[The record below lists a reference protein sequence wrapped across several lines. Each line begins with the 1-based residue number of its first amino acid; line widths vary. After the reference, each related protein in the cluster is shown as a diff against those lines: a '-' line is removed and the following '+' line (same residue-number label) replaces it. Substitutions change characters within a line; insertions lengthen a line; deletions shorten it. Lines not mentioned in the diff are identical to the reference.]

1 MDADLNC
8 LSNILINCKCFQV
21 DTGREEVTFN
31 IEYKNAQGEEWV
43 GETVDGS
50 TTLQDLMRII
60 RNCCDDSQENS
71 DVRAGKAIIIMKFS
85 LGEDDS
91 GGTDDGAS
99 SSASATAR
107 KRGEEDPE
115 RCVKQG
121 ASSINRPSVGSPEWI
136 RAGHLTPNG
145 EPVRYKL
152 LVKVDD
158 DEHQFFV
165 DYSITYEQ
173 LIEMV
178 KSKTGRVYEGG
189 CLLANEFGYFYNY
202 KSSVLF
208 HHMKRDLV
216 EGTAWIRVEEST
228 KKRKC
233 DG

>member
-1 MDADLNC
+1 M
-8 LSNILINCKCFQV
+8 
-21 DTGREEVTFN
+21 FN

-50 TTLQDLMRII
+50 TTLQDLRGII

-71 DVRAGKAIIIMKFS
+71 DVRAGKAIIIMKIS
-85 LGEDDS
+85 LGEDNS
-91 GGTDDGAS
+91 GGTDDGAL

-115 RCVKQG
+115 RCVEQG
-121 ASSINRPSVGSPEWI
+121 ASSVNDYRHNRPPVGSPEWI
-136 RAGHLTPNG
+136 RPGHLTPNG

-152 LVKVDD
+152 LVKVDE

-165 DYSITYEQ
+165 DYSTTIEQ

-189 CLLANEFGYFYNY
+189 CLLATRFGYCNKY
-202 KSSVLF
+202 KSSASVLF
-208 HHMKRDLV
+208 PFMKRDLV